1 MKKPHSIKT
10 KIVLLAIVP
19 MLLISVTLLIYAFV
33 GGIMNTNSALTDSM
47 SETAKI
53 SAQAITNRLAMYETA
68 VNEAASNELFQSS
81 NSSADVIMD
90 FLDEV
95 KERNGFQRI
104 GFTDENGVNQN
115 GSDFSERAVFQGLP
129 TNAEARYL
137 RPLRFQGRKRRSF
150 GTVLRADF
158 A

>member
-115 GSDFSERAVFQGLP
+115 GSDFSER
-129 TNAEARYL
+129 
-137 RPLRFQGRKRRSF
+137 
-150 GTVLRADF
+150 
-158 A
+158 